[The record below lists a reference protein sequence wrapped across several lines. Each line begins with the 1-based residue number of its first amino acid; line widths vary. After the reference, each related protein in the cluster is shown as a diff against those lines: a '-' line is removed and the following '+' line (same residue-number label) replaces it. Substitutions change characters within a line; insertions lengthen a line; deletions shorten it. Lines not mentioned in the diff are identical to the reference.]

1 LVISWRGYVAGDPVG
16 TRPLFAISEYGRVQ
30 QSAIRVKVR
39 HVASETRQF
48 DMINWPQQIGG
59 AISLSFMCDKR

>member
-1 LVISWRGYVAGDPVG
+1 LVISWRGYVAGDPVD
-16 TRPLFAISEYGRVQ
+16 TRPHIAISEYGRVQ

-48 DMINWPQQIGG
+48 DKINRPHQIGDVIG
-59 AISLSFMCDKR
+59 LSFMCDKR